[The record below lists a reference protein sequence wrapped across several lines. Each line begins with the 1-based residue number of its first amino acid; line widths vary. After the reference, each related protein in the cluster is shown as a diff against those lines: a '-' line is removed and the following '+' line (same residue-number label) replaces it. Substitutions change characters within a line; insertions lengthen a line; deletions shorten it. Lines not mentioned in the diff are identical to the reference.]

1 MVREY
6 VLGVYEDEGKLFDSI
21 KRLRGSGFEI
31 HDVHTPYA
39 VHGLDDAIG
48 HRRSRL
54 PIVTFIAGLFGTIFA
69 LFMQFWTMG
78 VNWPI
83 DVGGKP
89 NDSALAFLP
98 VTFEIT
104 VLLAG
109 LMTAAAFLFRSGLF
123 PGAKANLL
131 DAEITN
137 HRFVVVLYHKNA
149 GFDPQLAKRIF
160 EETGAVRVSEKA
172 VVA

>member
-1 MVREY
+1 M
-6 VLGVYEDEGKLFDSI
+6 
-21 KRLRGSGFEI
+21 
-31 HDVHTPYA
+31 T
-39 VHGLDDAIG
+39 
-48 HRRSRL
+48 
-54 PIVTFIAGLFGTIFA
+54 FA
-69 LFMQFWTMG
+69 LFVQLWTMG

-89 NDSALAFLP
+89 NDSVLAFLP

-109 LMTAAAFLFRSGLF
+109 LTTAAAFFFRSGLY
-123 PGAKANLL
+123 PGARVNLL
-131 DAEITN
+131 DPEITN

-160 EETGAVRVSEKA
+160 EETGAIRISEKA
-172 VVA
+172 VAS